1 MKQENIT
8 GQAVIE
14 TERFH
19 LRPVRK
25 SDLGVIEMF
34 AGDARVAKMTS
45 NIPHPLP
52 TGAIEAFLARVT
64 AQDRTEDVWAI
75 DGSEDGA
82 RELLG
87 LISLKHVMDYQSEV
101 SYWVVPQFWNT
112 GLASEAL
119 NALVKANPLDSQS
132 MVASV
137 FQDNPA
143 SARVVTNAGFA
154 LIGESESFSV
164 ARNATVDTW
173 DYVQRLID

>member
-34 AGDARVAKMTS
+34 AGDKRVAMMTS

-52 TGAIEAFLARVT
+52 PGAITAFLDRVT
-64 AQDRTEDVWAI
+64 APDRVEDVWAI
-75 DGSEDGA
+75 DGSADGE

-101 SYWVVPQFWNT
+101 GYWVAPQFWNT

-119 NALVKANPLDSQS
+119 NALVKANPLGSQS

-143 SARVVTNAGFA
+143 SAKVVTNAGFA
-154 LIGESESFSV
+154 LIGESETYSV
-164 ARNATVDTW
+164 ARNASVDTW
-173 DYVQRLID
+173 DYVLRLAQ